1 MKRITCP
8 KCDHPIVFDDN
19 GYPQGMSLV
28 FECDHCRKS
37 FTIRI
42 GEYDEEEVL
51 ETEDFGYL
59 VVIENKF
66 CYKQTLKLNEG
77 DNVIGRYNK
86 GTVISHPIETRDPSM
101 DRRHCIINVKR
112 NAAGEIIYTIR
123 DNPSV
128 TGTFVMN
135 RILKDRERLRIE
147 DGAIITLGATTL
159 ILHTPYGEE

>member
-1 MKRITCP
+1 MNRVTCP

-19 GYPQGMSLV
+19 GYPEGMALV

-42 GEYDEEEVL
+42 GEKEEEAL
-51 ETEDFGYL
+51 EQDFGHL

-66 CYKQTLKLNEG
+66 CFKQTLQLNEG

-101 DRRHCIINVKR
+101 DRRHCILNVKR
-112 NAAGEIIYTIR
+112 NGAGELIYTLR

-128 TGTFVMN
+128 TGTFGMN
-135 RILKDRERLRIE
+135 RILGDRERLRIE

-159 ILHTPYGEE
+159 ILHTPGGEE

>member
-1 MKRITCP
+1 MKRVTCP

-19 GYPQGMSLV
+19 GYRIGQSLV
-28 FECDHCRKS
+28 FECEKCRKS

-42 GEYDEEEVL
+42 GETGEDVEEEDLGHIVVL
-51 ETEDFGYL
+51 E
-59 VVIENKF
+59 NNF
-66 CYKQTLKLNEG
+66 CYKQILQLKEG
-77 DNVIGRYNK
+77 DNIIGRYNK

-112 NAAGEIIYTIR
+112 DITGAPIYTIR

-135 RILKDRERLRIE
+135 RILGDRERLRIE

-159 ILHTPYGEE
+159 ILHAPEEE